1 MVFCRLWLDDDQ
13 TKRTYHHHI
22 CGDDSDVLT
31 WGVTA
36 PQTMVE
42 ADAAPSLWH
51 SSLEHHRSQKN
62 TGCRTRSNIPNPQFS
77 HWKIRNY
84 SISAQ
89 NSIPS
94 TNNHAPLRGHFC
106 RNHWKVSMH
115 LSSNLATQRLGF
127 WWLKKFDW
135 FHLQCLHSTE
145 WGRYQH
151 SNVTICILTTV
162 ESDQT
167 PSIYIRLMLDPI
179 WSGMYLY
186 QSWWYGLYSCV
197 THIWALVQAITV

>member
-1 MVFCRLWLDDDQ
+1 MGNFWLVFDLKHTRRSFSHHVFCLFYL
-13 TKRTYHHHI
+13 
-22 CGDDSDVLT
+22 
-31 WGVTA
+31 
-36 PQTMVE
+36 
-42 ADAAPSLWH
+42 
-51 SSLEHHRSQKN
+51 SQ
-62 TGCRTRSNIPNPQFS
+62 NP
-77 HWKIRNY
+77 
-84 SISAQ
+84 IS
-89 NSIPS
+89 S

-135 FHLQCLHSTE
+135 FHLQWLHSTE
-145 WGRYQH
+145 WGGYQH
-151 SNVTICILTTV
+151 GNATIWLLTTV

-179 WSGMYLY
+179 WSGMYPLPIMVA
-186 QSWWYGLYSCV
+186 WIYSCV